1 MTGETA
7 LPKDRAARHDVTKTH
22 RTGARLGL
30 ALMLV
35 AGLAA
40 PALAQDEQVIRAH
53 GISTFGDLALAEGF
67 AHLAYVNPDAPKGG
81 EIAQGI
87 IGGYDSFNPY
97 TVRGRADVWAS
108 HSIESLMEATADEMG
123 AAYCLLCESIEY
135 PPSRDWVIFHL
146 RPEARFADGTP
157 VTAADVQFSHEQ
169 LRDKGLSSYRAVIN
183 QVVAKTEVID
193 EHTIRFDFTP
203 DWPRRDA
210 IQTIGGTPVF
220 SRADFEA
227 NGFDLGRSTTKPFLG
242 SGPYVLDSHA
252 MGRQT
257 IWRRNPDYWG
267 RDLPIMKGRANFDTV
282 RFEYFGDDTA
292 AFESFKTGVFTFRQ
306 EVSSLNWA
314 TGYNFPA
321 LTRGHVVRAELPKGT
336 KAQAQGFIF
345 NLDRPQFSD
354 LRVRQ
359 AIALMF
365 NFEWSN
371 ATLFYQ
377 LYHRV
382 NGFWDNSAMEAQ
394 GPTPPEEAALLAP
407 VAGDFPEGLLTE
419 EAVMAPTSGERQLD
433 RANLRRAAALLEEA
447 GWGVGPD
454 GMRQNAEGTPLRLE
468 IVDDSRAFERIITPF
483 VENLRALGI
492 DARFNLIDDAQM
504 AERRSRHDYDMI
516 VGTVMTD
523 LLPGPDL
530 AQVFKSESADDVFN
544 PMALANPGVDLLVDR
559 VIAATTREEMEL
571 TTRALD
577 RALRSL
583 QFWVPQ
589 YYSANWNVAYWDQ
602 YEHPE
607 SMPPYALGELDFWW
621 FDADK
626 AAGLKEAGALR

>member
-1 MTGETA
+1 M
-7 LPKDRAARHDVTKTH
+7 PKDHAARSRNHVTIRKA
-22 RTGARLGL
+22 GARLGL

-40 PALAQDEQVIRAH
+40 PALAQDAQTIRAH
-53 GISTFGDLALAEGF
+53 GISTFGDLALPEGF

-81 EIAQGI
+81 EISQGI
-87 IGGYDSFNPY
+87 VGGYDSFNPY
-97 TVRGRADVWAS
+97 TVRGRADVWS
-108 HSIESLMEATADEMG
+108 SRSMESLMEGTADEMG

-146 RPEARFADGTP
+146 NPAARFADGTP
-157 VTAADVQFSHEQ
+157 VTADDVLFSHEQ
-169 LRDKGLSSYRAVIN
+169 LRDKGLSSYRALIG
-183 QVVAKTEVID
+183 QVVAKVEVID
-193 EHTIRFDFTP
+193 DHTIRFDFTEG
-203 DWPRRDA
+203 WPRRDA

-220 SRADFEA
+220 SRRDFEE
-227 NGFDLGRSTTKPFLG
+227 NGFDLGKSSTKPFLG
-242 SGPYVLDSHA
+242 SGPYVLAGHS

-257 IWRRNPDYWG
+257 IWKRNPDYWG

-306 EVSSLNWA
+306 DVSSLNWA
-314 TGYNFPA
+314 TGYDFPA
-321 LTRGHVVRAELPKGT
+321 LNKGHVVRAELPKGT

-345 NLDRPQFSD
+345 NLQRPQFAD

-394 GPTPPEEAALLAP
+394 GPTPPEEATLLEP
-407 VAGDFPEGLLTE
+407 VAEHFPEGLLTE
-419 EAVMAPTSGERQLD
+419 DAVMAPTSGERQLD

-454 GMRQNAEGTPLRLE
+454 GMRQNAEGAPLRLE
-468 IVDDSRAFERIITPF
+468 IVDDSRTFERIITPF

-492 DARFNLIDDAQM
+492 DARFTLIDDAQM

-602 YEHPE
+602 YDHPE
-607 SMPPYALGELDFWW
+607 AMPPYALGELDFWW

-626 AAGLKEAGALR
+626 AAALKEAGALR